1 MMKRSIRNLSAA
13 MRKLRRGAARAFA
26 ACQKA
31 SVAVETALLLPMVL
45 AFLACL
51 MVLSEGMEVLGKVS
65 LTASTIGNIYAAQTA
80 LPMSTITCIDSLP
93 SVLMYPWYNSRN
105 LSGGASE
112 LLIDSTGANG
122 VVQWSWSF
130 AGGVVYSRG
139 QTIPLPAGSSAPAG
153 TYVIYTTVNYKFTP
167 VVVVPVGFA
176 TLTLSRTVVQPTL
189 YGSI

>member
-1 MMKRSIRNLSAA
+1 MLNLSGV
-13 MRKLRRGAARAFA
+13 MRATRRGAARGFA

-31 SVAVETALLLPMVL
+31 SVAVETALLLPIVL

-51 MVLSEGMEVLGKVS
+51 MVLSQGMEVLGKVT

-80 LPMSTITCIDSLP
+80 LPMSTITCINGLP
-93 SVLMYPWYNSRN
+93 SVVMYPWYNSRN
-105 LSGGASE
+105 LSGGATE

-122 VVQWSWSF
+122 TVQWSWAF
-130 AGGVVYSRG
+130 AGGIVYRRG
-139 QTIPLPAGSSAPAG
+139 QTIPLPAGSSAPPG
-153 TYVIYTTVNYKFTP
+153 TYVIYTTVSYKFTP